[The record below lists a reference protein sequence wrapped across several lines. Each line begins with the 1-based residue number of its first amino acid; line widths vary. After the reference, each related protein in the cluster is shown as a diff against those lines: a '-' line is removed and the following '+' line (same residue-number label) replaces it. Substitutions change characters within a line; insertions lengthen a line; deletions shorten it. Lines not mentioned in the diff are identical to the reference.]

1 MLILKLPGAL
11 LLSAVGVYG
20 AILLNRRAERRIERI
35 EAWIAL
41 LRLTKNQID
50 CYSLPAPEILARCD
64 GTLLSRLGWREID
77 PPKSFSTLGDGVDRQ
92 ELTEEGERIAVN
104 FCEEIG
110 KGYRAEQ
117 LHTCDYSIGLFCAER
132 DRLLAELPRDR
143 KRNVTLC
150 MAAALGTVVVL
161 L

>member
-1 MLILKLPGAL
+1 MMILKLPGAI
-11 LLSAVGVYG
+11 LLSAVGVYS
-20 AILLNRRAERRIERI
+20 AILLNRGADRQIDRL

-50 CYSLPAPEILARCD
+50 CYALPVPEILQRCE
-64 GTLLSRLGWREID
+64 GSLLARLGWSEKE
-77 PPKSFSTLGDGVDRQ
+77 PPPDFGALGATVDRHD
-92 ELTEEGERIAVN
+92 LTEEGERIAEN

-132 DRLLAELPRDR
+132 DRLLSELPRR
-143 KRNVTLC
+143 RQRNITLC